1 MFGIGISELILIL
14 IVAFVVVG
22 PDKLPKIA
30 RSLGKAIYEVRRATE
45 GVREEIEKEGS
56 FLDDALTGEEA
67 KTGAKKGRK

>member
-1 MFGIGISELILIL
+1 MFGIGISELVLIL

-30 RSLGKAIYEVRRATE
+30 RTLGKALHEVRRATE
-45 GVREEIEKEGS
+45 GLREEIEDGGS
-56 FLDDALTGEEA
+56 FLDDTLTGEEA